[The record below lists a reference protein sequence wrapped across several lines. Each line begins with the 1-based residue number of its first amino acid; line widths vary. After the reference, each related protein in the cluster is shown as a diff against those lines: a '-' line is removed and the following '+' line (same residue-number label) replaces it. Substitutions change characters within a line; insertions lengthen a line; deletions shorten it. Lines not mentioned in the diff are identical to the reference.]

1 MKLIWSL
8 IFLVL
13 IVGVCF
19 YWYGHSRGRVLKGDN
34 WTAKQ
39 YGVNYIVSVHNG
51 AELAAALNDFVQK
64 NKITLG
70 SITGIGAVNRA
81 TLRFFD
87 PATKQY
93 VDRTFDGQ
101 MEIAN
106 LTGNISA
113 KDGEPYTHYHVTL
126 GNRDYQGLA
135 GHLLS
140 ANLNGAGEFFVTAVP
155 GGRLER
161 TFDEKI
167 GLNFY
172 DFSK

>member
-64 NKITLG
+64 SKITLG
-70 SITGIGAVNRA
+70 SI
-81 TLRFFD
+81 
-87 PATKQY
+87 
-93 VDRTFDGQ
+93 DRTISNSKRIQHTAFT
-101 MEIAN
+101 
-106 LTGNISA
+106 LT
-113 KDGEPYTHYHVTL
+113 
-126 GNRDYQGLA
+126 LA
-135 GHLLS
+135 YLINS
-140 ANLNGAGEFFVTAVP
+140 VA
-155 GGRLER
+155 
-161 TFDEKI
+161 
-167 GLNFY
+167 
-172 DFSK
+172 